1 MNKRIVLIAIFT
13 LTLILFL
20 ETSFNQTT
28 INTNLEAL
36 SGSNQLTNDL
46 QTKKQAPQPLPLFG
60 ANFFRDIDY
69 IKATKL
75 VGTGVFP
82 ENYFLGPG
90 DRLGIF
96 LLGKDQREFEVIV
109 NVEGKIFIPTVGV
122 LHVDKMKI
130 DDFQGFLKKQ
140 LSRYYENFSVD
151 VILIEPKHVSVAVV
165 GEVNKPGKYFLTSL
179 NTVLDALIL
188 AGGSTQRGSL
198 RNIEIYRENKLCA
211 VIDFYQF
218 LLKGDAENDLFL
230 QSNDK
235 VVVPLIDAI
244 VSVDGD
250 VKRPAWFELK
260 TNGKEQLSDI
270 VDLAGGFTDLAYLE
284 KMEISRLTESGER
297 FVQYVDF
304 YEISKEKNC
313 DNNVLLRND
322 DRIFVFSLL
331 EQTYPKDVFIHG
343 EVKKP
348 GRYDFEENLFVRDL
362 ILKAGSLTRSAY
374 KLEGE
379 VAKIDPQKPTNFI
392 KIDLQKILSDANTD
406 ENLLLEED
414 DRVFIRQIPE
424 WDVGPTIQINGEV
437 LFPGI
442 YAITEDSTTLSEI
455 MEKAGG
461 FTNDALIR
469 EASLIRQSSKISID
483 KEYMRLKQIPRDQLS
498 KSEYEYLVMKE
509 GSQDI
514 GRIVVDFNKLC
525 VQKNKTEDVLLKDG
539 DIITIPEAPHVVYV
553 TGRVSKTGGVLFDPG
568 KKIKYYLKKAGGVT
582 WDAKSRAIKVTK
594 VTGEIVDDEDV
605 KNLEPGDIIWV
616 PRKPDRDWW
625 EVFRQT
631 IAVIAQ
637 VATVYIVVDRAILK
651 E

>member
-1 MNKRIVLIAIFT
+1 MKKIILCVTIFT
-13 LTLILFL
+13 QIFVLFL
-20 ETSFNQTT
+20 VTAHNQTT

-36 SGSNQLTNDL
+36 SGTNQLTSDL
-46 QTKKQAPQPLPLFG
+46 LTKKQAQQPLPLFG
-60 ANFFRDIDY
+60 GNFFRDIDN
-69 IKATKL
+69 IKDTKL

-122 LHVDKMKI
+122 LYVDKMKI

-151 VILIEPKHVSVAVV
+151 VILVEPKQVSVAVV

-235 VVVPLIDAI
+235 VVVPLIDAL
-244 VSVDGD
+244 VSVDGN
-250 VKRPAWFELK
+250 VKRPARFELK

-297 FVQYVDF
+297 YVQYVDF
-304 YEISKEKNC
+304 YEISKEKDC
-313 DNNVLLRND
+313 DNNILLRNN

-392 KIDLQKILSDANTD
+392 KIDLQKILSDPNTD
-406 ENLLLEED
+406 ENFLLEED

-424 WDVGPTIQINGEV
+424 WDVGLTIQIKGEV

-461 FTNDALIR
+461 FTDDALIR

-514 GRIVVDFNKLC
+514 GRIVVDFYKLC
-525 VQKNKTEDVLLKDG
+525 VQKNITEDVLLKDG
-539 DIITIPEAPHVVYV
+539 DIITIPEAPQVVYV
-553 TGRVSKTGGVLFDPG
+553 TGRVSKTGGVLYEPG

-594 VTGEIVDDEDV
+594 VTGEIVNDEDV
-605 KNLEPGDIIWV
+605 KNLKPGDIIWV
-616 PRKPDRDWW
+616 PRKPDRDYW

-637 VATVYIVVDRAILK
+637 LATVYIVVDRAILK

>member
-1 MNKRIVLIAIFT
+1 MKKIILYTTIFAQ
-13 LTLILFL
+13 IFFLFL
-20 ETSFNQTT
+20 KSSYNQTT
-28 INTNLEAL
+28 INTNLETL
-36 SGSNQLTNDL
+36 SGTNQIANNV
-46 QTKKQAPQPLPLFG
+46 QTQQPAQRELPLFG
-60 ANFFRDIDY
+60 SNFFREINN
-69 IKATKL
+69 IKDTKL

-82 ENYFLGPG
+82 EDYFLGPG
-90 DRLGIF
+90 DKLGIF
-96 LLGKDQREFEVIV
+96 LLGKDQQEFEVIV

-130 DDFQGFLKKQ
+130 DDFQGFLKQQ
-140 LSRYYENFSVD
+140 LSRYYENFSVN
-151 VILIEPKHVSVAVV
+151 VILIEPKYVSVAVV

-179 NTVLDALIL
+179 NTVLDAVIM

-198 RNIEIYRENKLCA
+198 RNIEIYRDNKLSA
-211 VIDFYQF
+211 TIDFYQF
-218 LLKGDAENDLFL
+218 LLEGDADNDLFL
-230 QSNDK
+230 QANDK

-250 VKRPAWFELK
+250 VKRPARFELK
-260 TNGKEQLSDI
+260 TNGNERLSDI
-270 VDLAGGFTDLAYLE
+270 VELAGGFTDLAYLDKVE
-284 KMEISRLTESGER
+284 MSRLMESGER

-304 YEISKEKNC
+304 SEILKKNDC
-313 DNNVLLRND
+313 AKNIQLKNN
-322 DRIFVFSLL
+322 DRIFVFSIL
-331 EQTYPKDVFIHG
+331 EQTYAKDVFIHG

-362 ILKAGSLTRSAY
+362 ILKAGNLTRSAY

-379 VAKIDPQKPTNFI
+379 IAKIDPQKPTIFI
-392 KIDLQKILSDANTD
+392 KIDLRKILSDPTAK
-406 ENLLLEED
+406 ENFLLEED

-424 WDVGPTIQINGEV
+424 WEVGPTIQINGEV
-437 LFPGI
+437 LFPGT

-455 MEKAGG
+455 IEKSGG

-514 GRIVVDFNKLC
+514 GRIVVDFYKLYA
-525 VQKNKTEDVLLKDG
+525 QQNKTEDVVLKDG
-539 DIITIPEAPHVVYV
+539 DLITIPEAPHVVYV
-553 TGRVSKTGGVLFDPG
+553 TGRVSKTGGVLYEPG
-568 KKIKYYLKKAGGVT
+568 EKIKYYLKKAGGVT
-582 WDAKSRAIKVTK
+582 WDAKSRGIKVTK
-594 VTGEIVDDEDV
+594 VTGEIIDDEDV

-625 EVFRQT
+625 EIFRQT